1 MLILLA
7 SRADPTLVYSE
18 ALVRRFRCLNHTT
31 TATMCLHDVSRRMPT
46 DSVVSRL
53 LTRSTDV
60 RRPSCVVGSTY
71 KLTWAV
77 HTNWNAAHTPST
89 VHRLVTNYAPSSSDG
104 WQSPRERA
112 SDVTRRR
119 RHGRLLNSQSRA
131 AAAARRLVMMM
142 LGGPTHLEARPLHG
156 RNNLAQSGSK
166 DHR

>member
-1 MLILLA
+1 
-7 SRADPTLVYSE
+7 
-18 ALVRRFRCLNHTT
+18 
-31 TATMCLHDVSRRMPT
+31 MCLHDVSRRMPT
-46 DSVVSRL
+46 GSVVSRL
-53 LTRSTDV
+53 LTLSTDV
-60 RRPSCVVGSTY
+60 RGPSCVGSMY
-71 KLTWAV
+71 KLEWAV
-77 HTNWNAAHTPST
+77 RTNWHAAHTPST

-119 RHGRLLNSQSRA
+119 HGKLLNSQSRA
-131 AAAARRLVMMM
+131 ATARRLVMM